1 MYLRKPDLETS
12 TNDLREFI
20 KKTLPKANQPAQYEQ
35 KKK

>member
-20 KKTLPKANQPAQYEQ
+20 SKTLPKPGQPAQYHQ
-35 KKK
+35 KF